1 MVRSKGG
8 NGPTLAQNLSLNVA
22 LKLTLPLPLNL
33 TLIPDEGQN
42 TWLAVK
48 VMVRPQ
54 APKH

>member
-1 MVRSKGG
+1 MRSKGG
-8 NGPTLAQNLSLNVA
+8 NGPPVAQNLPLNVA
-22 LKLTLPLPLNL
+22 LKLTLSLPLNL

-54 APKH
+54 AAKH